1 MTKKMPCPFCQTQ
14 VEYAIE
20 NSPDWYRDPSLPV
33 YRIDCHDKCR
43 QYWLEAISD
52 PHPQIDPAI
61 LAFLNS
67 RNDEQRTFVSE
78 STRHACDSG
87 ILIVYNRNIL
97 QYLVTDWH
105 YAKAAVMLYALDNVS
120 FRISGIGFD
129 VANMLFFCRGWV
141 TQPLQD
147 ARFTLRLYR
156 AGTAIDKIRSEVYWL
171 KALRDKGQI
180 QTLSPVPGRDDEM
193 IQSISPN
200 DLPLRYATVYDWIP
214 GETLHSRAAAEKTP
228 ELIRRLGSMVG
239 RMHHVSET
247 LALPEWFTRPRYDLD
262 WITAKVEKALTSNHT
277 DASTEELAK
286 LSSLPERFLQSV
298 GEHAEAPDVFG
309 LIHSDLEPHNIIIS
323 DGQPCPVDVMEF
335 GFGYYLSDILTL
347 SRHFSEDEQTIFFQ
361 GYQEIRPLPTNYRQ
375 QLALFEELR
384 VL

>member
-1 MTKKMPCPFCQTQ
+1 MRKKMPCPFCQTQ

-33 YRIDCHDKCR
+33 YRIDCHNKCR
-43 QYWLEAISD
+43 QYWLEAISE

-61 LAFLNS
+61 VAFLDS
-67 RNDEQRTFVSE
+67 LNDEQRTFVSE

-87 ILIVYNRNIL
+87 ILIVYNKNIL

-105 YAKAAVMLYALDNVS
+105 YAKAAVMLYEFNDVS

-129 VANMLFFCRGWV
+129 VANMLFFLD
-141 TQPLQD
+141 TKD
-147 ARFTLRLYR
+147 ARFTMRLYQ
-156 AGTAIDKIRSEVYWL
+156 AGTAIDKIRSEIYWL
-171 KALRDKGQI
+171 QVLWNEASIK
-180 QTLSPVPGRDDEM
+180 TLSPVPGRGGEM

-214 GETLHSRAAAEKTP
+214 GETLHSLSAAEKTP
-228 ELIRRLGSMVG
+228 ELIRKLGVMVG
-239 RMHHVSET
+239 RMHAVSET
-247 LALPEWFTRPRYDLD
+247 LELPDGFTRPRYDLD
-262 WITAKVEKALTSNHT
+262 WIASKVEEALGADM
-277 DASTEELAK
+277 DASTEEHAK
-286 LSSLPERFLQSV
+286 LSALSSRFSQFV
-298 GEHAEAPDVFG
+298 TEHGEGRDVFG

-347 SRHFSEDEQTIFFQ
+347 SRHFSEDEQTIFFE
-361 GYQEIRPLPTNYRQ
+361 GYQEIRSLPTDYRQ

-384 VL
+384 TL

>member
-1 MTKKMPCPFCQTQ
+1 MTAKMSCPFCGTQ
-14 VEYAIE
+14 VEYAVE

-61 LAFLNS
+61 VAFLDSLNNEK
-67 RNDEQRTFVSE
+67 RMFISE
-78 STRHACDSG
+78 STRHACDNG
-87 ILIVYNRNIL
+87 VLIVYNKNIL

-105 YAKAAVMLYALDNVS
+105 YAKVAVMLYEFNDVS
-120 FRISGIGFD
+120 FQISGIGFD
-129 VANMLFFCRGWV
+129 FANMLFFLH
-141 TQPLQD
+141 TQD
-147 ARFTLRLYR
+147 ARFTLRIYQ
-156 AGTAIDKIRSEVYWL
+156 AGTSIDKIRSEIHWL
-171 KALRDKGQI
+171 NALWNKAQI
-180 QTLSPVPGRDDEM
+180 KTLSPVPGRDGEM

-200 DLPLRYATVYDWIP
+200 DLPLRFATVYDWIP
-214 GETLHSRAAAEKTP
+214 GETLHGLSTAEKTS
-228 ELIRRLGSMVG
+228 ELIRKLGTMAG
-239 RMHHVSET
+239 RMHAVSET
-247 LALPEWFTRPRYDLD
+247 LELPNWFTRPRYDTD
-262 WITAKVEKALTSNHT
+262 WITAKIEAALGSDTDTS
-277 DASTEELAK
+277 AAELAK
-286 LSSLPERFLQSV
+286 LTALSSRCSQFVAEHGEER
-298 GEHAEAPDVFG
+298 DVFG

-335 GFGYYLSDILTL
+335 GFGYYLLDILTL
-347 SRHFSEDEQTIFFQ
+347 SRHFSEDEQAIFFQ

>member
-1 MTKKMPCPFCQTQ
+1 MAEKMSCPFCGTQ

-61 LAFLNS
+61 LAFLDS
-67 RNDEQRTFVSE
+67 LDGEQRLFISE

-105 YAKAAVMLYALDNVS
+105 YAKAAVTLYELNNVS
-120 FRISGIGFD
+120 FQISGIGFD
-129 VANMLFFCRGWV
+129 FANMLFFLH
-141 TQPLQD
+141 TED
-147 ARFTLRLYR
+147 ARFTLRIYQ
-156 AGTAIDKIRSEVYWL
+156 AGTSIDKIRSEVHWL
-171 KALRDKGQI
+171 NALWNTGQI
-180 QTLSPVPGRDDEM
+180 RTLAPVPGRDGEM
-193 IQSISPN
+193 IQCSTPN
-200 DLPLRYATVYDWIP
+200 DLPPRYTTVYNWIP
-214 GETLHSRAAAEKTP
+214 GETLNTLPTEEKTP
-228 ELIRRLGSMVG
+228 ELIRRLGNTVG

-247 LALPEWFTRPRYDLD
+247 LELPEWFTRPRYDKD
-262 WITAKVEKALTSNHT
+262 WINEKIEASLGSDT
-277 DASTEELAK
+277 DTSTEELAK
-286 LSSLPERFLQSV
+286 LSALSSRFSQFV
-298 GEHAEAPDVFG
+298 TQQGEGRDVLG
-309 LIHSDLEPHNIIIS
+309 LIHSDLEPHNMIIS
-323 DGQPCPVDVMEF
+323 EGQPCPIDVMEF
-335 GFGYYLSDILTL
+335 GFGYYISDILTL

-361 GYQEIRPLPTNYRQ
+361 GYQEIRQLPTDYRQ

>member
-1 MTKKMPCPFCQTQ
+1 MAEKMSCPFCGTQ

-61 LAFLNS
+61 VAFLDSLN
-67 RNDEQRTFVSE
+67 NEQRTFVSE
-78 STRHACDSG
+78 STRHACDNG

-129 VANMLFFCRGWV
+129 VANMLFFLD
-141 TQPLQD
+141 TKD

-156 AGTAIDKIRSEVYWL
+156 AGTAIDKIRSEIYWL
-171 KALRDKGQI
+171 QALWNEASIR
-180 QTLSPVPGRDDEM
+180 TLSPVPGRDGEM
-193 IQSISPN
+193 IQCASPN
-200 DLPLRYATVYDWIP
+200 DLPLRYATVYNWIP
-214 GETLHSRAAAEKTP
+214 GETLHGHSAAEKTP
-228 ELIRRLGSMVG
+228 ELIWNLGTMVG

-247 LALPEWFTRPRYDLD
+247 LELPHWFTRPRYDTD
-262 WITAKVEKALTSNHT
+262 WINEKIEASLGNDT
-277 DASTEELAK
+277 DASTKELAR
-286 LSSLPERFLQSV
+286 LSALASRFSQFV
-298 GEHAEAPDVFG
+298 TEQGEGRDVFG
-309 LIHSDLEPHNIIIS
+309 LIHSDLEPHNIVIS
-323 DGQPCPVDVMEF
+323 EGQPCPVDVMEF

-347 SRHFSEDEQTIFFQ
+347 SRHFSEDEQAIFFE

-375 QLALFEELR
+375 QLVLFEELR

>member
-1 MTKKMPCPFCQTQ
+1 MAEKMSCPFCRTQ
-14 VEYAIE
+14 VKYVIE

-43 QYWLEAISD
+43 QYWLEAISE

-61 LAFLNS
+61 VAFLDSLN
-67 RNDEQRTFVSE
+67 NEQRTFVSE

-87 ILIVYNRNIL
+87 ILIVYSRNIL

-129 VANMLFFCRGWV
+129 VANMLFFLN
-141 TQPLQD
+141 TED

-156 AGTAIDKIRSEVYWL
+156 AGTAIDKIRSEIYWL
-171 KALRDKGQI
+171 QALWNEASVS
-180 QTLSPVPGRDDEM
+180 TLSPVPGRDGEM

-200 DLPLRYATVYDWIP
+200 DRPLRYATVYNWIP
-214 GETLHSRAAAEKTP
+214 GETLHGRSAAEKTP
-228 ELIRRLGSMVG
+228 ELIRNLGTMVG

-247 LALPEWFTRPRYDLD
+247 LELPHWFTRPRYDTD
-262 WITAKVEKALTSNHT
+262 WITAKIEAAIGSDKDGSA
-277 DASTEELAK
+277 EELAK
-286 LSSLPERFLQSV
+286 LSALSSRFSQFV
-298 GEHAEAPDVFG
+298 TEHGEGRDVFG
-309 LIHSDLEPHNIIIS
+309 LIHSDLEPHNIVIS
-323 DGQPCPVDVMEF
+323 EGQPCPVDVMEF

-347 SRHFSEDEQTIFFQ
+347 SRHFSEDEQAIFFE
-361 GYQEIRPLPTNYRQ
+361 GYQEIRPLPTDYRQ

>member
-1 MTKKMPCPFCQTQ
+1 MAEKMSCPFCGTQ

-20 NSPDWYRDPSLPV
+20 NSPEWYRDPSLPV

-43 QYWLEAISD
+43 RYWLEAISD

-61 LAFLNS
+61 VAFLDS
-67 RNDEQRTFVSE
+67 LNDEQRTFVSE

-87 ILIVYNRNIL
+87 VLIVYNRNIL

-129 VANMLFFCRGWV
+129 VANMLFFLD
-141 TQPLQD
+141 TAD

-171 KALRDKGQI
+171 KALWSKGHI
-180 QTLSPVPGRDDEM
+180 KTLSLVSGRDGEM

-214 GETLHSRAAAEKTP
+214 GETLHSLSPTEKTP
-228 ELIRRLGSMVG
+228 DLIRRLGSMVG

-247 LALPEWFTRPRYDLD
+247 LEFPQWFTRPRYDID
-262 WITAKVEKALTSNHT
+262 WVTPQIEEALGSDHA
-277 DASTEELAK
+277 DSSAEELAR
-286 LSSLPERFLQSV
+286 LSSLSSRFSQFV
-298 GEHAEAPDVFG
+298 EEQGEGRDVFG

-323 DGQPCPVDVMEF
+323 DGHPCPVDVMEF
-335 GFGYYLSDILTL
+335 GFGYYLSDMLTL
-347 SRHFSEDEQTIFFQ
+347 SRHFSEDEQTIFFE
-361 GYQEIRPLPTNYRQ
+361 GYQEIRSLPTDYRQ

-384 VL
+384 TL

>member
-1 MTKKMPCPFCQTQ
+1 MAAKMSCPFCGTQ

-61 LAFLNS
+61 VAFLDS
-67 RNDEQRTFVSE
+67 LNDEQRTFVSE

-105 YAKAAVMLYALDNVS
+105 YAKAAVMLYALNNVS
-120 FRISGIGFD
+120 FRISGVGFD
-129 VANMLFFCRGWV
+129 FANILFFLH
-141 TQPLQD
+141 TED
-147 ARFTLRLYR
+147 ARFTLRIYQ
-156 AGTAIDKIRSEVYWL
+156 AGTSIDKIRSEIYWL
-171 KALRDKGQI
+171 KALWDKGQI
-180 QTLSPVPGRDDEM
+180 RTLAPVRGRNGEI
-193 IQSISPN
+193 IQCPSPN
-200 DLPLRYATVYDWIP
+200 DLPPRYATVYNWIP
-214 GETLHSRAAAEKTP
+214 GETLHSLSAAEKTP
-228 ELIRRLGSMVG
+228 ELIRRLGIMVG
-239 RMHHVSET
+239 CMHHVSET
-247 LALPEWFTRPRYDLD
+247 LELPEWFTRPRYDKD
-262 WITAKVEKALTSNHT
+262 WINEKIEASLGSDT
-277 DASTEELAK
+277 DASTKELSE
-286 LSSLPERFLQSV
+286 LSALASRFSQFV
-298 GEHAEAPDVFG
+298 TAHGAGRDVLG
-309 LIHSDLEPHNIIIS
+309 LIHSDLEPHNIIVS
-323 DGQPCPVDVMEF
+323 DGHPCPVDVMEF

-347 SRHFSEDEQTIFFQ
+347 SRHFSEDEQTIFFE
-361 GYQEIRPLPTNYRQ
+361 GYQEIRSLPPDYRQ

>member
-1 MTKKMPCPFCQTQ
+1 MADKMSCPFCGTQ

-61 LAFLNS
+61 VTFLDSLNH
-67 RNDEQRTFVSE
+67 EQRMFVSE
-78 STRHACDSG
+78 STRHACNNG
-87 ILIVYNRNIL
+87 ILIVYNKNIL

-105 YAKAAVMLYALDNVS
+105 YVKAAVTLYELNNVS
-120 FRISGIGFD
+120 FQISGIGFD
-129 VANMLFFCRGWV
+129 VANMLFFLD
-141 TQPLQD
+141 TAD
-147 ARFTLRLYR
+147 ARFTLRLHR
-156 AGTAIDKIRSEVYWL
+156 AGTSIHEIRSKIYWL
-171 KALRDKGQI
+171 KALWNKGRI
-180 QTLSPVPGRDDEM
+180 KTLSPVAGRDGEM
-193 IQSISPN
+193 IQLISPN
-200 DLPLRYATVYDWIP
+200 DLPIRYATVYDWIP
-214 GETLHSRAAAEKTP
+214 GETLHGLSAGEKTP
-228 ELIRRLGSMVG
+228 ELIRNLGTMVG

-247 LALPEWFTRPRYDLD
+247 LEIPHWFTRPRYDTD
-262 WITAKVEKALTSNHT
+262 WITAKIEAALENDTDTS
-277 DASTEELAK
+277 AAELAK
-286 LSSLPERFLQSV
+286 LSALSSRFSQFVAEHGEER
-298 GEHAEAPDVFG
+298 DVFG

-335 GFGYYLSDILTL
+335 GFGYYFSDILTL
-347 SRHFSEDEQTIFFQ
+347 SRHFSEDEQTIFFE